1 MMDGLRRAGQT
12 LVGRIV
18 VAILFGFLILS
29 FGIWGVADMIR
40 NVGHQTVAKVGS
52 SEIAV
57 QTYRDAYQNELQSL
71 SRRVRRPITNDEAR
85 ALGLEQQVLSKLIT
99 EAALDQRVRDL
110 RLAISDEAIAK
121 AIVEDQNFKGSNGQ
135 FDRNR
140 FNELVR
146 ASGFTEQGFVRAQ
159 RAVYLRQ
166 QLAEAV
172 AGAMP
177 APLALRDAVH
187 RFQNETRSVEYIVIG
202 ADKAGDPGKPDEAK
216 LKAFFEQRKA
226 GFRAPEYRKVNLMVL
241 TAADVAKPQEI
252 SEADARATYERTKE
266 RYGQPERR
274 VVRQIV
280 FPTLA
285 EAKAASDKIKAGAT
299 FQSIADERGLKAA
312 DTDLGLVT
320 RDAIIDPKVA
330 EAAFALKANSVSDPI
345 EGRFG
350 GVIAEVGDVQPES
363 VKSFES
369 VADEI
374 RAQLASTRARDAVQD
389 LHDKI
394 EDQRASARPLAEI
407 AKEVKLPLRAIDGLD
422 RAGRD
427 KAEKP
432 VALPDRDQVLRA
444 IFASDIGADNEAI
457 STKDGGWVWFEV
469 TGIEQ
474 PRDRTLD
481 EVKAEVERQW
491 RDDEIANRVADKAAE
506 VVNKVNAGATL
517 AAAAGELGVEVKT
530 ANGVKRQGADGG
542 LPAAAVSQTF
552 ATAVGSTASAVG
564 ATPLDRVVLKVTG
577 AEVPP
582 IISTQQQTVQLE
594 DQIRVAL
601 GDDLLNAYVA
611 QVQNDLGV
619 TVNDAAMRQAVGGGS

>member
-1 MMDGLRRAGQT
+1 MMDGLRRAGKT

-29 FGIWGVADMIR
+29 FGIWGVADMVR
-40 NVGHQTVAKVGS
+40 NVGQLTVAKVGS
-52 SEIAV
+52 SEIGV
-57 QTYRDAYQNELQSL
+57 QAYRDAYQNELQSL
-71 SRRVRRPITNDEAR
+71 SRRVRRPLTNDEAR
-85 ALGLEQQVLSKLIT
+85 ALGLEQQVLSKLIA

-121 AIVEDQNFKGSNGQ
+121 AIIDDQAFKGSNGQ

-146 ASGFTEQGFVRAQ
+146 ASGFTEQGFVRTQ

-187 RFQNETRSVEYIVIG
+187 RFQNETRSLEYLVIG
-202 ADKAGDPGKPDEAK
+202 ADKAGDPGTPDEAK
-216 LKAFFEQRKA
+216 LKAFFDQRKT
-226 GFRAPEYRKVNLMVL
+226 GFRAPEYRKVNVVVL
-241 TAADVAKPQEI
+241 TAADVAKPEGV

-266 RYGQPERR
+266 RFGQPERR
-274 VVRQIV
+274 LVRQIV
-280 FPTLA
+280 FPTLD
-285 EAKAASDKIKAGAT
+285 EAKAAAEKIKGGAT
-299 FQSIADERGLKAA
+299 FQQIADERGLKAA

-330 EAAFALKANSVSDPI
+330 ETAFSLKPNSVSEAI

-350 GVIAEVGDVQPES
+350 GVVVDVGEVQPES

-369 VADEI
+369 VATEI
-374 RAQLASTRARDAVQD
+374 RAQMALTRARDAVQD

-394 EDQRASARPLAEI
+394 EDQRASAKALGEI
-407 AKEVKLPLRAIDGLD
+407 AKDMKLPLRSVDGVD

-432 VALPDRDQVLRA
+432 VVLPDRDQVLRA

-457 STKDGGWVWFEV
+457 STRDGGWVWFEV

-474 PRDRTLD
+474 PRDRALD

-491 RDDEIANRVADKAAE
+491 RDDEISNRVSDKAAE
-506 VVNKVNAGATL
+506 VVKKVNAGATL
-517 AAAAGELGVEVKT
+517 ASAAAELGVEMKT
-530 ANGVKRQGADGG
+530 ATGVKRQGADAG
-542 LPAAAVSQTF
+542 LSAATVSQAF
-552 ATAVGSTASAVG
+552 STAVGSTASAIG
-564 ATPLDRVVLKVTG
+564 ASALERVVLKVTS

-611 QVQNDLGV
+611 KVQNDLGV
-619 TVNDAAMRQAVGGGS
+619 TVNDAVLRQAIGGGN